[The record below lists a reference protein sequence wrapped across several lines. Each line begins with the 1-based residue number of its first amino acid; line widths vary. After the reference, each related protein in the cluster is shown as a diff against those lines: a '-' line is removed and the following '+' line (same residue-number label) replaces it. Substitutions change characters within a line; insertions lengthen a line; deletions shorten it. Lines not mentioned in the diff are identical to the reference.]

1 MNSSL
6 RAVAALSLV
15 VFAAVAGSAG
25 QAGAAMRT
33 ACDVMPASQASG
45 ILGSAVTTQVRPNA
59 VSPGS
64 SVCVYMTGGR
74 PIVQLGL
81 TVMGSDAGAE
91 MMFKM
96 QQESSAAHPN
106 TAGRRKGKILLSA
119 ITMNHDNSK
128 LGALLDA
135 AVKNL

>member
-1 MNSSL
+1 MKNTSL
-6 RAVAALSLV
+6 RAAAAA
-15 VFAAVAGSAG
+15 FAVLAAI
-25 QAGAAMRT
+25 GASYGPSIAAPRT
-33 ACDVMPASQASG
+33 ACEVLPASQASG

-96 QQESSAAHPN
+96 QQETNAGHPN
-106 TAGRRKGKILLSA
+106 LAGRRKGKILLSA

-128 LGALLDA
+128 LRALLNA